1 MAAQEKLEAV
11 LNRGLGGPLAP
22 YVEVGRVVTG
32 SRDVVAGAGSAG
44 EQVADRLPGGGPC
57 VAAVE
62 KELVGAERRGHAVAG
77 RLPSLDE
84 LRAGDERAYERL
96 VTVFSPWMKRVARK
110 YVQSA
115 GLAEDIVQET
125 WLAVLREL
133 DTFQGRSSLRTWI
146 FQILVN
152 QAKSAGR
159 RERRVIAMDP
169 LNQRV
174 EGPWASGWLF
184 IGLALAVPQPED
196 LIIGNE
202 AVRTILAAIA
212 GLPPR
217 DAQIIAL
224 RGIEGLS
231 APEAAERLGI
241 SNGNQRVLL
250 HRARVRLRA
259 LLSPC
264 VKDQSDRKTSG
275 PIRPAGNSATV
286 RPGTTTPQSRSQ
298 DPSGRA
304 QRDGRQLCKSAKS
317 RPASNALR
325 QPAAGRR
332 ERSMPGPG

>member
-1 MAAQEKLEAV
+1 
-11 LNRGLGGPLAP
+11 
-22 YVEVGRVVTG
+22 VVTG

-159 RERRVIAMDP
+159 RERRMIAMDP
-169 LNQRV
+169 LDQLV
-174 EGPWASGWLF
+174 EGPGASADWLCA
-184 IGLALAVPQPED
+184 GLATSVAQPED
-196 LIIGNE
+196 SIVVDE
-202 AVRTILAAIA
+202 AVRAILAAIA

-224 RGIEGLS
+224 RDLLGLS

-259 LLSPC
+259 SLSPG
-264 VKDQSDRKTSG
+264 VKDRSGRKTSG

-304 QRDGRQLCKSAKS
+304 QRDGRQLCKSAKEQT
-317 RPASNALR
+317 LI
-325 QPAAGRR
+325 
-332 ERSMPGPG
+332 